1 MRTQRHTVPPRTKRL
16 LVRESPVFY
25 RVRLL
30 TSVAEEFAVGRRWL
44 SAPFVVWTAKLT
56 VTLAS
61 KKENDKKKHPATPQ
75 LEHKRHASSSAK
87 VSSFASNSGSTTS
100 LASDRRTAHTSGS
113 SWALPGHTT
122 KPTFIPSMPDNTAA
136 VPGKSLTDTSTTPV
150 RRVLSINDSTTAE
163 STKLSQ
169 SPRKSLNGAVKVQPT
184 NVTAKEAYEAL
195 HVAIDYCRS
204 KPVGYLTI
212 KEGVLLGKFEQR
224 LERCCGLLDTR

>member
-1 MRTQRHTVPPRTKRL
+1 MVERSFCGLDSQTDRYFIRT
-16 LVRESPVFY
+16 
-25 RVRLL
+25 
-30 TSVAEEFAVGRRWL
+30 VGR
-44 SAPFVVWTAKLT
+44 
-56 VTLAS
+56 TLAS

-224 LERCCGLLDTR
+224 LERYCGLLDTR